1 VELSFETLDLRNV
14 CESEAKAKRKFGT
27 AVANSLKRRIADLR
41 AAPSVKDLPV
51 GKPNL
56 GSGTY
61 VFELTEGLVLRVIP
75 NHVRDPK
82 LPTGDVNWAKVTHIK
97 ISAIEGNQ

>member
-1 VELSFETLDLRNV
+1 VELAFETLDLRNV
-14 CESEAKAKRKFGT
+14 CESEAKAKRKFGS
-27 AVANSLKRRIADLR
+27 AAANALKRRIADLR
-41 AAPSVKDLPV
+41 AAPSVKDLPI
-51 GKPNL
+51 GKPNPC
-56 GSGTY
+56 SGAY
-61 VFELTEGLVLRVIP
+61 VFDLAEGLVLRIIP

>member
-1 VELSFETLDLRNV
+1 LAFETLDLRTV
-14 CESEAKAKRKFGT
+14 CESEAKARRKFGPCI
-27 AVANSLKRRIADLR
+27 ANALKRRIADLR

-51 GKPNL
+51 GKPNQ

-61 VFELTEGLVLRVIP
+61 VFDLDEGLVLRIIP
-75 NHVRDPK
+75 NHIENPK
-82 LPTGDVNWAKVTHIK
+82 FPTGDVNWAKVTHIK